1 MQLFKNQAGISDI
14 FSKDVTF
21 RDIFSQ
27 PLRMKKHNCSLQ
39 LKGYMFSTIK
49 SYVFL
54 FKITVYIEKLWLFI
68 YVSFQYIYVLFQ

>member
-27 PLRMKKHNCSLQ
+27 PLRMKKTQLHFSWKVICFQQ
-39 LKGYMFSTIK
+39 LKVMAFYLK
-49 SYVFL
+49 
-54 FKITVYIEKLWLFI
+54 
-68 YVSFQYIYVLFQ
+68 